1 MEGFD
6 LWLWEGGWENLQS
19 LYRCNIGEGI
29 KRSPIKDSFL
39 CDKGKMSRK
48 SQEENAGGRYNRAR
62 KEERQ
67 R

>member
-1 MEGFD
+1 LTSGCGKGNGRTCRACRD
-6 LWLWEGGWENLQS
+6 I
-19 LYRCNIGEGI
+19 NIGEGI

-48 SQEENAGGRYNRAR
+48 SQEENASGRYNRAR
-62 KEERQ
+62 KEEKQ